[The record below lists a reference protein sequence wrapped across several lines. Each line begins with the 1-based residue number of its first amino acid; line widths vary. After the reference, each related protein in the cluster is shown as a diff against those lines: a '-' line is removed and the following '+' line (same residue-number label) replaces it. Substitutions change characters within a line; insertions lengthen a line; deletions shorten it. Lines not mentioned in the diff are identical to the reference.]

1 MNAPHHSSH
10 DGRTYRLAGESIEEL
25 RAGERPRVLSADE
38 ARALPAAVTAA
49 FGAFWQR
56 LRAAPSVVVE
66 ADQWR
71 STYRTEL
78 DGWRYTWWEDRHDP
92 AEGITAERILPA
104 V

>member
-1 MNAPHHSSH
+1 MRFYETIHGVYFDDLDGFQILHNARYLLLFE
-10 DGRTYRLAGESIEEL
+10 RTI
-25 RAGERPRVLSADE
+25 
-38 ARALPAAVTAA
+38 
-49 FGAFWQR
+49 GAFWQR